1 MSIYTI
7 SDLHLSLS
15 IDKPMDI
22 FGYNWQNYM
31 ERLKENWQSTVKKED
46 IVVIGGDI
54 SWATYIDECFDDFSF
69 IESLNGKKII
79 LKGNHDYWWE
89 SLTKLKKYILE
100 NNFSTISFLHNT
112 SFLEEDIAICGAR
125 GWIDPSYSNF
135 TKDDEKIY
143 LRELERLIGSITR
156 KVIKKI
162 LMEKID
168 KITVDTDIVN
178 ELLGKVKYVNN
189 KIDDEDK
196 IGVVTGLAYTE
207 YGGDTLDVEVTYYK
221 GGGHLVLT
229 GKLGEVMK
237 ESAQAALSYVKSNAI
252 KFDIDPE
259 IFNGNDIHI
268 HVPEGAIPKDGPSA
282 GVTITTAIVSAL
294 SNHKVHHDLGMTGEI
309 TLRGRVLPIGGL
321 KEKSIAAHRSGLNTI
336 LIPFENT
343 KDIDDIPDSVKSA
356 LKIIPVKTIEE
367 VIEHAIIK

>member
-143 LRELERLIGSITR
+143 LRELERLKLSLESS
-156 KVIKKI
+156 KNLNAKKTFVFLHYPPVTKDLKI
-162 LMEKID
+162 NEDYKNIFKNYNVTKCFYGHLHSKASKNSFEGTIDNVMYKLVSADFMEFIPY
-168 KITVDTDIVN
+168 KIT
-178 ELLGKVKYVNN
+178 
-189 KIDDEDK
+189 
-196 IGVVTGLAYTE
+196 
-207 YGGDTLDVEVTYYK
+207 
-221 GGGHLVLT
+221 
-229 GKLGEVMK
+229 
-237 ESAQAALSYVKSNAI
+237 
-252 KFDIDPE
+252 
-259 IFNGNDIHI
+259 
-268 HVPEGAIPKDGPSA
+268 
-282 GVTITTAIVSAL
+282 
-294 SNHKVHHDLGMTGEI
+294 
-309 TLRGRVLPIGGL
+309 
-321 KEKSIAAHRSGLNTI
+321 
-336 LIPFENT
+336 
-343 KDIDDIPDSVKSA
+343 
-356 LKIIPVKTIEE
+356 
-367 VIEHAIIK
+367 